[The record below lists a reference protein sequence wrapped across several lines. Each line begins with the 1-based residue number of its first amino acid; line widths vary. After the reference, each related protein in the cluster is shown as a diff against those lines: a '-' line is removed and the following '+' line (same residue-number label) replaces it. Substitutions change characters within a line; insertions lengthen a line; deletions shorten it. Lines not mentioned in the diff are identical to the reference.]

1 MQTRLKTDP
10 FTISIVKNALI
21 SAAEEMFT
29 VTARTAQSPIIY
41 DVLDFSTA
49 ITDHDGNVTAQA
61 TGIPLFIGIFDYTV
75 KGVIGKYGLKEFRDG
90 DVIVLN
96 DPYMS
101 GTHLNDV
108 GVVAPIFFRDALV
121 GFTASKGHWLDVG
134 GMAFGSWG
142 PGRTE
147 IYQEG
152 IQVPPSRLY
161 SAGKPNQDLIA
172 ILRANSRIPNAI
184 IGDME
189 AQVAGLRVG
198 NRRVAKIIEKYGLE
212 TYQETIEKMMVD
224 GETLARKRLSS
235 LPHGAFH
242 AEDFLDE
249 GAEDGSPLPIHVHVK
264 ITDDAFFVDFTGNS
278 KQLPFSLNTTY
289 PATVAAVRV
298 VYMAMIDPHL
308 RYNQGVV
315 APLKIVAPEGTIF
328 NALRPAPV
336 SVYWEA
342 LTYAADLVWKALAPV
357 ARERLT
363 AGHFLSVV
371 AEIIAGVNDKNG
383 EPFALVEPNAG
394 GWGGSP
400 DKDGESGLVSFAD
413 GETYASSVEVIENRY
428 PIILNRYCF
437 NTDDG
442 VGHGEHRGGFG
453 IIKDYRMLNSSAEFT
468 TDVNRSV
475 IFPWG
480 VEGGKNGT
488 GNYMV
493 IIRKGREKVR
503 VRKVS
508 SFKLKK
514 GDVVSIRTGGG
525 GGWGDPL
532 KRDPSLILSDV
543 RNGFMTARV
552 AEREYRVVV
561 DASSWK
567 VESTR
572 RGGRRRGSRRKYAR
586 APYQEFDN

>member
-1 MQTRLKTDP
+1 METKLRTDP
-10 FTISIVKNALI
+10 FTLSIVRNALI

-49 ITDHDGNVTAQA
+49 ITDPEGNVTAQA

-75 KGVIGKYGLKEFRDG
+75 KGVIKKYGRNEFNDG

-108 GVVAPIFFRDALV
+108 GVVAPIFRHDELV
-121 GFTASKGHWLDVG
+121 GFAASKGHWLDVG

-161 SAGKPNQDLIA
+161 SSGKPNQDIIA
-172 ILRANSRIPNAI
+172 ILRANSRMPNAI

-189 AQVAGLRVG
+189 AQVAGLRVAA
-198 NRRVAKIIEKYGLE
+198 RRIVRIIEKYGIQ
-212 TYQETIEKMMVD
+212 TYQETIRKMMSD
-224 GETLARKRLSS
+224 GEELARMRLKQI
-235 LPHGAFH
+235 PHGIFTAN
-242 AEDFLDE
+242 DFLDE
-249 GAEDGSPLPIHVHVK
+249 GGPNDEPLPIQVK
-264 ITDDAFFVDFTGNS
+264 VNISDDDFIVDFTGNS

-289 PATVAAVRV
+289 PATVAAIRV
-298 VYMAMIDPHL
+298 VYMALIDPHL

-315 APLKIVAPEGTIF
+315 SPLKIIAPEGTIF

-342 LTYAADLVWKALAPV
+342 LTYAADLVWRALAPV
-357 ARERLT
+357 ASDRLT

-371 AEIIAGVNDKNG
+371 AEIVAGINDKNG

-394 GWGGSP
+394 GWGAGL

-413 GETYASSVEVIENRY
+413 GETYASSVEVIESRY
-428 PIILNRYCF
+428 PILVDRYCF
-437 NTDDG
+437 NTEDG
-442 VGHGEHRGGFG
+442 VGHGKQRGGFG
-453 IIKDYRMLNSSAEFT
+453 IIKDYRILNSAAEFT
-468 TDVNRSV
+468 TDVNRSR
-475 IFPWG
+475 IPPWG
-480 VEGGKNGT
+480 IGGGKNGT

-493 IIRKGREKVR
+493 IIRPGKKVMR
-503 VRKVS
+503 IRKIS
-508 SFKLKK
+508 SFMLSRN
-514 GDVVSIRTGGG
+514 DVVSIRTGAG
-525 GGWGDPL
+525 GGWGNPFERNPEEVL
-532 KRDPSLILSDV
+532 EDV
-543 RNGFMTARV
+543 RNGFMSPDV
-552 AEREYRVVV
+552 AAREYGVVI
-561 DASSWK
+561 DMPTWK
-567 VESTR
+567 VE
-572 RGGRRRGSRRKYAR
+572 KKAAR
-586 APYQEFDN
+586 SKTVKSS